1 MRLRAAV
8 IALFVFPFLHAP
20 ARAED
25 AVVLSGGGGRGL
37 AQAGALVGIERR
49 GYDPDIITGTSMGA
63 IVGGLYAAGY
73 SADSVWNIVAEQD
86 WRLLFEPM
94 VYRVGPERSLRHATI
109 RLQSG
114 SHSPLVARGYSPDW
128 RINREL
134 MRLLFTRSARA
145 RGDFDRLPR
154 RFRAMAA
161 DLDTG
166 ELVPL
171 RSGDLALSIRA
182 SMAAAGFFPPVII
195 DGRRLFDGG
204 IADYLPVEE
213 ARSMGADHVIAVD
226 VVHPGTR
233 AQSLDALYLTRRSVE
248 LMSSKVRSGD
258 PDLLVLPKLE
268 PSQSPADYPVDP
280 TPLLELGLEAALD
293 TLPPGPGVIAP
304 REPRPL
310 PESMPPLVM
319 KTNGYLLEPFV
330 RRAFEPLQSSP
341 FDEARVLDT
350 VDRLYATGLFDA
362 VWPSIEQSPAAMS
375 STSTPVDSLSMSVE
389 AGDSLTVN
397 IGSGDSLTVTENG
410 ADPAPS
416 VATEAG
422 SIFAIRAE
430 ERGSSSILAGLGY
443 DNDRGGRIWS
453 SFRSLT
459 MSGEWPFELAAEGS
473 VDGVDA
479 WGALSARVASLRPR
493 VSAWTAGLSYGES
506 EVRFLELETDEGDP
520 EVTRFGVWLGAE
532 WQRIEPGVQAS
543 AGVRVEEIELE
554 GEGGGSVGP
563 WFQFGATPRLAR
575 EVGNDPSVQADLRF
589 GTVDYWTVRAK
600 GSHARQLGPVA
611 AAVLAD
617 VTGVSEESPPDVV
630 PAMGDEWLM
639 PALRWGE
646 RRGRVRAV
654 AGIDAAHGG
663 PLGSS
668 LRLRLRGG
676 AIVDELRSDTAVYSG
691 ETRWLGGA
699 GVSLLWWTF
708 LGKVEVGAEAGTL
721 GDRRLLVSLGPDF

>member
-1 MRLRAAV
+1 MRLAA
-8 IALFVFPFLHAP
+8 ALSVSVLLLFAAAGHV
-20 ARAED
+20 RAED
-25 AVVLSGGGGRGL
+25 AVVLSGGGARGL
-37 AQAGALVGIERR
+37 AHAGALVGLERR
-49 GYDPDIITGTSMGA
+49 GYDPGIVTGTSMGA
-63 IVGGLYAAGY
+63 ILGGLYAAGY

-94 VYRVGPERSLRHATI
+94 VYRVGPGRSLRHATI

-114 SHSPLVARGYSPDW
+114 SHSPIVARGYSPDW

-145 RGDFDRLPR
+145 RGNFDRLPR

-182 SMAAAGFFPPVII
+182 SMAAAGFFPPVIL

-213 ARSMGADHVIAVD
+213 ARSLGADHVIAVD
-226 VVHPGTR
+226 VVPPGTH
-233 AQSLDALYLTRRSVE
+233 AHSLDALYLTRRSVE
-248 LMSSKVRSGD
+248 LMSSKVRTGN
-258 PDLLVLPKLE
+258 PDFLVLPKLD
-268 PSQSPADYPVDP
+268 PTQSPAEYPVDP
-280 TPLLELGLEAALD
+280 TPLLETGLEAALD

-304 REPRPL
+304 REPQPL
-310 PESMPPLVM
+310 PDSMPPLVM
-319 KTNGYLLEPFV
+319 KTNGFLLEPFV
-330 RRAFEPLQSSP
+330 RRAFEPLSSGP

-362 VWPSIEQSPAAMS
+362 VWPSIEESPDAAPS
-375 STSTPVDSLSMSVE
+375 SSRSPSSVLP
-389 AGDSLTVN
+389 DSLTVS

-410 ADPAPS
+410 ADPAS
-416 VATEAG
+416 SGATEAG

-506 EVRFLELETDEGDP
+506 EVRFLELGTDEGDP
-520 EVTRFGVWLGAE
+520 EVMRFGVWLGGE

-543 AGVRVEEIELE
+543 AGIRVEQIELE

-563 WFQFGATPRLAR
+563 WIQLGATPRLAR

-600 GSHARQLGPVA
+600 ASHARQLGPVV

-617 VTGVSEESPPDVV
+617 VTGVSEESPPDVI

-676 AIVDELRSDTAVYSG
+676 AIVDELRADTAVYSG
-691 ETRWLGGA
+691 EARWLGGA

-708 LGKVEVGAEAGTL
+708 LGRVEVGAEAGTL
-721 GDRRLLVSLGPDF
+721 GDRRLLVTLGPDF